1 LNSFKIIV
9 TRPRDQLN
17 QAIKSI
23 QEALIDN
30 EIDLEVLGLPLLEI
44 VSDINE
50 SLAKELYQGLLEAQ
64 WLSFVSPNA
73 FLTADQLL
81 KTFHYDW
88 PTHLKLAL
96 IGGGSEKIILESR
109 FKPSLIIKP
118 ANEEQWDS
126 EGLWLQLFAQEKNWD
141 GKKVLI
147 VRGDTGRDWLV
158 SRLESEKAEV
168 QLISIYKR
176 KNLDQNDEYW
186 QNFLK
191 KWESLPKSRV
201 VSESKPLIWVMSSSL
216 ACQYLSQT
224 LITLGLKEVILSQ
237 SIALATHE
245 KIAQKAKEIGF
256 SKVLNILPGQESI
269 SLNIKNL
276 ILKKA

>member
-1 LNSFKIIV
+1 MNLFTIIV
-9 TRPRDQLN
+9 TRPRDQLH
-17 QAIKSI
+17 QAIQAI
-23 QEALIDN
+23 QNDLIFNDF
-30 EIDLEVLGLPLLEI
+30 DLEVLGLPLLEI
-44 VSDINE
+44 VPDINE
-50 SLAKELYQGLLEAQ
+50 NLAKEFYQALLDAQ

-73 FLTADQLL
+73 FLTADHLL

-88 PTHLKLAL
+88 PRHLKLAL
-96 IGGGSEKIILESR
+96 IGGGTEKIILASR
-109 FKPSLIIKP
+109 FKPALIVKP

-126 EGLWLQLFAQEKNWD
+126 EGLWMQLSAQEKKWD

-158 SRLESEKAEV
+158 NRLESEKADV

-186 QNFLK
+186 QNFLL
-191 KWESLPKSRV
+191 KWKNLSKLHVTDKN
-201 VSESKPLIWVMSSSL
+201 KPLIWVMSSSL
-216 ACQYLSQT
+216 ACQYLADT
-224 LITLGLKEVILSQ
+224 LDTLGLKEVILSQ

-245 KIAQKAKEIGF
+245 KIAQTAKDIGF
-256 SKVLNILPGQESI
+256 SRVLNILPGQESI
-269 SLNIKNL
+269 SQSIKNL

>member
-1 LNSFKIIV
+1 MNSFKIIV

-17 QAIKSI
+17 HAIKSI
-23 QEALIDN
+23 QDTLIDN
-30 EIDLEVLGLPLLEI
+30 DIDLEVLGLPLLEI

-81 KTFHYDW
+81 KTFHYEW

-191 KWESLPKSRV
+191 KWENLPKSRV
-201 VSESKPLIWVMSSSL
+201 VNQSKPLIWVMSSSL
-216 ACQYLSQT
+216 ACQYLADT
-224 LITLGLKEVILSQ
+224 LNTLGLKEVILSQ

-276 ILKKA
+276 IFKKA

>member
-1 LNSFKIIV
+1 LSSFNIIV

-17 QAIKSI
+17 HAIKSI
-23 QEALIDN
+23 QEDLIDN
-30 EIDLEVLGLPLLEI
+30 DVDLEILGLPLLEI
-44 VSDINE
+44 VSGMNE

-109 FKPSLIIKP
+109 FKPTLIVKP

-126 EGLWLQLFAQEKNWD
+126 EGLWLQLFAQEKKWA

-147 VRGDTGRDWLV
+147 VRGDSGRDWLV
-158 SRLESEKAEV
+158 SRL
-168 QLISIYKR
+168 
-176 KNLDQNDEYW
+176 
-186 QNFLK
+186 
-191 KWESLPKSRV
+191 
-201 VSESKPLIWVMSSSL
+201 
-216 ACQYLSQT
+216 
-224 LITLGLKEVILSQ
+224 
-237 SIALATHE
+237 
-245 KIAQKAKEIGF
+245 
-256 SKVLNILPGQESI
+256 
-269 SLNIKNL
+269 
-276 ILKKA
+276 

>member
-1 LNSFKIIV
+1 MNSFKIIV

>member
-1 LNSFKIIV
+1 MNSFKIIV

-17 QAIKSI
+17 HAIKSI
-23 QEALIDN
+23 QEDLIDN
-30 EIDLEVLGLPLLEI
+30 DVDLEVLGLPLLEI
-44 VSDINE
+44 VSDMNE

-109 FKPSLIIKP
+109 FKPSLIVKP
-118 ANEEQWDS
+118 ATEEQWDS
-126 EGLWLQLFAQEKNWD
+126 EGLWLQLFAQEKDWD
-141 GKKVLI
+141 GKKFLI
-147 VRGDTGRDWLV
+147 VRSDTGRDWLV
-158 SRLESEKAEV
+158 NRLESEKADV

-176 KNLDQNDEYW
+176 KNLDRNDEYW

-191 KWESLPKSRV
+191 MWESLSSPRALN
-201 VSESKPLIWVMSSSL
+201 ESTPLIWIMSSSL

-245 KIAQKAKEIGF
+245 KIAQTAKDIGF
-256 SKVLNILPGQESI
+256 SRVMNILPGQESI
-269 SLNIKNL
+269 SQNIKNL
-276 ILKKA
+276 IFKKA

>member
-1 LNSFKIIV
+1 MSSFNIIV

-17 QAIKSI
+17 HAIKSI
-23 QEALIDN
+23 QEDLIDSDV
-30 EIDLEVLGLPLLEI
+30 DLEILGLPLLEI
-44 VSDINE
+44 VSDMNE

-109 FKPSLIIKP
+109 FKPTLIVKP

-126 EGLWLQLFAQEKNWD
+126 EGLWLQLFAQEKKWA

-147 VRGDTGRDWLV
+147 VRGDSGRDWLV
-158 SRLESEKAEV
+158 SRLEFEKADV
-168 QLISIYKR
+168 RLISIYKR
-176 KNLDQNDEYW
+176 KNLDRNDEYW

-191 KWESLPKSRV
+191 MWESLSSSRALN
-201 VSESKPLIWVMSSSL
+201 ESKPLIWVMSSSL

-245 KIAQKAKEIGF
+245 KIAQTAKDIGF
-256 SKVLNILPGQESI
+256 SRVMNILPGQESI
-269 SLNIKNL
+269 SQNIKNL
-276 ILKKA
+276 IFKKA

>member
-1 LNSFKIIV
+1 MSSFNIIV

-17 QAIKSI
+17 HAIKSI
-23 QEALIDN
+23 QEDLIDN
-30 EIDLEVLGLPLLEI
+30 DVDLEILGLPLLEI
-44 VSDINE
+44 VSGMNE

-109 FKPSLIIKP
+109 FKPTLIVKP

-126 EGLWLQLFAQEKNWD
+126 EGLWLQLFAQEKKWA

-147 VRGDTGRDWLV
+147 VRGDSGRDWLV
-158 SRLESEKAEV
+158 SRLEFEKADV
-168 QLISIYKR
+168 RLISIYKR
-176 KNLDQNDEYW
+176 KNLDRNDEYW

-191 KWESLPKSRV
+191 MWESLSSSRALN
-201 VSESKPLIWVMSSSL
+201 ESKPLIWVMSSSL

-245 KIAQKAKEIGF
+245 KIAQTAKDIGF
-256 SKVLNILPGQESI
+256 SRVMHILPGQESI
-269 SLNIKNL
+269 SQNIKNL
-276 ILKKA
+276 IFKKA

>member
-17 QAIKSI
+17 HAIKSI
-23 QEALIDN
+23 QDTLIDN
-30 EIDLEVLGLPLLEI
+30 DIDLEVLGLPLLEI

-81 KTFHYDW
+81 KTFHYEW

-191 KWESLPKSRV
+191 KWENLPKSRV
-201 VSESKPLIWVMSSSL
+201 VNQSKPLIWVMSSSL
-216 ACQYLSQT
+216 ACQYLADT
-224 LITLGLKEVILSQ
+224 LNTLGLKEVILSQ

-276 ILKKA
+276 IFKKA

>member
-1 LNSFKIIV
+1 MSSFNIIV

-17 QAIKSI
+17 HAIKSI
-23 QEALIDN
+23 QEDLIDSDV
-30 EIDLEVLGLPLLEI
+30 DLEILGLPLLEI
-44 VSDINE
+44 VSDMNE

-109 FKPSLIIKP
+109 FKPSLIVKP

-126 EGLWLQLFAQEKNWD
+126 EGLWLQLFAQEKNWA

-158 SRLESEKAEV
+158 SRLESEKADV
-168 QLISIYKR
+168 RLISIYKR
-176 KNLDQNDEYW
+176 KNLDRNDEYW

-191 KWESLPKSRV
+191 MWESLSSSRALN
-201 VSESKPLIWVMSSSL
+201 ESKPLIWVMSSSL

-245 KIAQKAKEIGF
+245 KIAQTAKDIGF
-256 SKVLNILPGQESI
+256 SRVMNILPGQESI
-269 SLNIKNL
+269 SQNIKNL
-276 ILKKA
+276 IFKKA

>member
-17 QAIKSI
+17 HAIKSI
-23 QEALIDN
+23 QDTLIDN
-30 EIDLEVLGLPLLEI
+30 NIDLEVLGLPLLEI

-81 KTFHYDW
+81 KTFHYEW

-201 VSESKPLIWVMSSSL
+201 VNESKPLIWVMSSSL

>member
-1 LNSFKIIV
+1 MNSFKIIV

-17 QAIKSI
+17 HAIKSI
-23 QEALIDN
+23 QDTLIDN
-30 EIDLEVLGLPLLEI
+30 NIDLEVLGLPLLEI

-81 KTFHYDW
+81 KTFHYEW

-191 KWESLPKSRV
+191 KWENLPKSRV
-201 VSESKPLIWVMSSSL
+201 VNQSKPLIWVMSSSL
-216 ACQYLSQT
+216 ACQYLADT
-224 LITLGLKEVILSQ
+224 LNTLGLKEVILSQ

-276 ILKKA
+276 IFKKA

>member
-17 QAIKSI
+17 HAIKSI
-23 QEALIDN
+23 QEDLIDN
-30 EIDLEVLGLPLLEI
+30 DVDLEVLGLPLLEI
-44 VSDINE
+44 VSDMNE

-109 FKPSLIIKP
+109 FKPSLIVKP
-118 ANEEQWDS
+118 ATEEQWDS
-126 EGLWLQLFAQEKNWD
+126 EGLWLQLFAQEKDWD
-141 GKKVLI
+141 GKKFLI
-147 VRGDTGRDWLV
+147 VRSDTGRDWLV
-158 SRLESEKAEV
+158 NRLESEKADV

-176 KNLDQNDEYW
+176 KNLDRNDEYW

-191 KWESLPKSRV
+191 MWESLSSPRALN
-201 VSESKPLIWVMSSSL
+201 ESTPLIWIMSSSL

-245 KIAQKAKEIGF
+245 KIAQTAKDIGF
-256 SKVLNILPGQESI
+256 SRVMNILPGQESI
-269 SLNIKNL
+269 SQNIKNL
-276 ILKKA
+276 IFKKA

>member
-81 KTFHYDW
+81 KTFHYEW

-201 VSESKPLIWVMSSSL
+201 VNESKPLIWVMSSSL

>member
-1 LNSFKIIV
+1 MNSFKIIV

-201 VSESKPLIWVMSSSL
+201 VNESKPLIWVMSSSL

>member
-201 VSESKPLIWVMSSSL
+201 VNESKPLIWVMSSSL

>member
-158 SRLESEKAEV
+158 SRLESEKAKV

>member
-1 LNSFKIIV
+1 MNSFKIIV

-17 QAIKSI
+17 HAIKSI
-23 QEALIDN
+23 QDTLIDN
-30 EIDLEVLGLPLLEI
+30 NIDLEVLGLPLLEI

-81 KTFHYDW
+81 KTFHYEW

-201 VSESKPLIWVMSSSL
+201 VNESKPLIWVMSSSL

>member
-1 LNSFKIIV
+1 MNSFKIIV

-81 KTFHYDW
+81 KTFHYEW

-201 VSESKPLIWVMSSSL
+201 VNESKPLIWVMSSSL

>member
-17 QAIKSI
+17 HAIKSI
-23 QEALIDN
+23 QEDLIDN
-30 EIDLEVLGLPLLEI
+30 DVDLEILGLPLLEI
-44 VSDINE
+44 VSDMNE

-109 FKPSLIIKP
+109 FKPSLIVKP

-126 EGLWLQLFAQEKNWD
+126 EGLWLQLFAQEKNWA

-158 SRLESEKAEV
+158 SRLESENV
-168 QLISIYKR
+168 DVRLISIYKR
-176 KNLDQNDEYW
+176 KNLDRNDEYW
-186 QNFLK
+186 QNFLQM
-191 KWESLPKSRV
+191 WES
-201 VSESKPLIWVMSSSL
+201 VSSLRALNESKPLIWVMSSSL

-245 KIAQKAKEIGF
+245 KIAQTARDIGF
-256 SKVLNILPGQESI
+256 SRVMNILPGQESI
-269 SLNIKNL
+269 SQNIKNL
-276 ILKKA
+276 IFKKA

>member
-1 LNSFKIIV
+1 MNSFKIIV

-158 SRLESEKAEV
+158 SRLESEKAKV

>member
-1 LNSFKIIV
+1 MNSFKIIV

-17 QAIKSI
+17 HAIKSI
-23 QEALIDN
+23 QEDLIDN
-30 EIDLEVLGLPLLEI
+30 NVDLEILGLPLLEI
-44 VSDINE
+44 VSDMNE

-109 FKPSLIIKP
+109 FKPTLIVKP

-126 EGLWLQLFAQEKNWD
+126 EGLWLQLFAQEKKWA

-147 VRGDTGRDWLV
+147 VRGDSGRDWLV
-158 SRLESEKAEV
+158 SRLEFEKADV
-168 QLISIYKR
+168 RLISIYKR
-176 KNLDQNDEYW
+176 KNLDRNDEYW

-191 KWESLPKSRV
+191 MWESLSSSRALN
-201 VSESKPLIWVMSSSL
+201 ESKPLIWVMSSSL

-245 KIAQKAKEIGF
+245 KIAQTAKDIGF
-256 SKVLNILPGQESI
+256 SRVMNILPGQESI
-269 SLNIKNL
+269 SQNIKNL
-276 ILKKA
+276 IFKKA

>member
-201 VSESKPLIWVMSSSL
+201 VNESKPLIWVMSSSL

-237 SIALATHE
+237 SIALATPE

>member
-1 LNSFKIIV
+1 M
-9 TRPRDQLN
+9 
-17 QAIKSI
+17 IKSI
-23 QEALIDN
+23 QDDLIVNDL
-30 EIDLEVLGLPLLEI
+30 DLEVLGLPLLEI
-44 VSDINE
+44 VPDINE
-50 SLAKELYQGLLEAQ
+50 TLAKELYQDLLNAQ

-73 FLTADQLL
+73 FLVADLLL

-96 IGGGSEKIILESR
+96 IGGGTEKIILESR
-109 FKPSLIIKP
+109 FKPYLIVKP

-126 EGLWLQLFAQEKNWD
+126 EGLWLQLFEQEKNWD

-158 SRLESEKAEV
+158 SRLESEKADV
-168 QLISIYKR
+168 RLISIYKR
-176 KNLDQNDEYW
+176 QNLDRNDEYW

-191 KWESLPKSRV
+191 MWHTMPR
-201 VSESKPLIWVMSSSL
+201 SEVINENKPLIWLMSSSL

-224 LITLGLKEVILSQ
+224 LMTLGLKEVILSQ

-245 KIAQKAKEIGF
+245 KIAQTAKDIGF
-256 SKVLNILPGQESI
+256 SRVINILPGQESI
-269 SLNIKNL
+269 SQNIKNL
-276 ILKKA
+276 IFKKAW